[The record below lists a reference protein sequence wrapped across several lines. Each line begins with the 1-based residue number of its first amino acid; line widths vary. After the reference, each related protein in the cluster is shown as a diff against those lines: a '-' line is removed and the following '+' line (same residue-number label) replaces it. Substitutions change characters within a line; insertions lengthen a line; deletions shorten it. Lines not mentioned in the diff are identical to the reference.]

1 MLIRV
6 EIPID
11 APGIDA
17 LLRRSFES
25 DAEAKL
31 VHDLR
36 EDGFLTLGL
45 VATDDEGQVIGYVA
59 FSPVDVQ
66 GEDLQWVG
74 MAPLAVDEKYR
85 GQGLARQLVYEGL
98 DSLNE
103 FGYAAVVTLG
113 DPALYSH
120 FGFELAA
127 CDLHLPLARHTESAF
142 RIASFSRIFALNGVT
157 GTVEYHEHFQSLFLI
172 SGFAD
177 AFASS
182 TGPALPLPD
191 ALFLR
196 PFGRFV
202 NAIFRPRNASERSA
216 LGKASVSSRFSACF
230 SPLRWPAR

>member
-1 MLIRV
+1 MAIIGLIKA
-6 EIPID
+6 IS
-11 APGIDA
+11 PGVA
-17 LLRRSFES
+17 TMYTASTRPPLLLS
-25 DAEAKL
+25 L
-31 VHDLR
+31 IHIYLR

-113 DPALYSH
+113 DPALYSR

-127 CDLHLPLARHTESAF
+127 HHDLR
-142 RIASFSRIFALNGVT
+142 
-157 GTVEYHEHFQSLFLI
+157 
-172 SGFAD
+172 
-177 AFASS
+177 
-182 TGPALPLPD
+182 
-191 ALFLR
+191 
-196 PFGRFV
+196 
-202 NAIFRPRNASERSA
+202 
-216 LGKASVSSRFSACF
+216 
-230 SPLRWPAR
+230 

>member
-103 FGYAAVVTLG
+103 FGYAA
-113 DPALYSH
+113 AH
-120 FGFELAA
+120 H
-127 CDLHLPLARHTESAF
+127 DLRCRWPGTESAF
-142 RIASFSRIFALNGVT
+142 QVHRLADDALNGVT
-157 GTVEYHEHFQSLFLI
+157 GLVEYHEHFN
-172 SGFAD
+172 
-177 AFASS
+177 
-182 TGPALPLPD
+182 
-191 ALFLR
+191 
-196 PFGRFV
+196 RF
-202 NAIFRPRNASERSA
+202 
-216 LGKASVSSRFSACF
+216 
-230 SPLRWPAR
+230 

>member
-45 VATDDEGQVIGYVA
+45 VATDDEGQVVGYVA

-113 DPALYSH
+113 DPALYSR

-127 CDLHLPLARHTESAF
+127 HYDLHCRWPGTESAF
-142 RIASFSRIFALNGVT
+142 QVHRLAEDALEGVT
-157 GTVEYHEHFQSLFLI
+157 GVSRPLQSFL
-172 SGFAD
+172 
-177 AFASS
+177 S
-182 TGPALPLPD
+182 TGVCRLDSSASN
-191 ALFLR
+191 ASRSVTRRSFW
-196 PFGRFV
+196 RFV
-202 NAIFRPRNASERSA
+202 SCLMRYSTRRASERSPTCA
-216 LGKASVSSRFSACF
+216 ANASVN
-230 SPLRWPAR
+230 SPFPRNAFAPFPV

>member
-45 VATDDEGQVIGYVA
+45 VATDDEGQVIGCVA
-59 FSPVDVQ
+59 FSPVDA
-66 GEDLQWVG
+66 GRRPAMVG

-113 DPALYSH
+113 DPALYSR

-127 CDLHLPLARHTESAF
+127 HHDLRCRWPGTESAF
-142 RIASFSRIFALNGVT
+142 RTSFSG
-157 GTVEYHEHFQSLFLI
+157 
-172 SGFAD
+172 
-177 AFASS
+177 
-182 TGPALPLPD
+182 
-191 ALFLR
+191 
-196 PFGRFV
+196 
-202 NAIFRPRNASERSA
+202 
-216 LGKASVSSRFSACF
+216 
-230 SPLRWPAR
+230 

>member
-74 MAPLAVDEKYR
+74 MARRWRLMKNTVDR
-85 GQGLARQLVYEGL
+85 GWHANWSMK
-98 DSLNE
+98 DSIRLM
-103 FGYAAVVTLG
+103 
-113 DPALYSH
+113 S
-120 FGFELAA
+120 
-127 CDLHLPLARHTESAF
+127 SAMP
-142 RIASFSRIFALNGVT
+142 
-157 GTVEYHEHFQSLFLI
+157 Q
-172 SGFAD
+172 
-177 AFASS
+177 
-182 TGPALPLPD
+182 
-191 ALFLR
+191 
-196 PFGRFV
+196 
-202 NAIFRPRNASERSA
+202 
-216 LGKASVSSRFSACF
+216 
-230 SPLRWPAR
+230 W

>member
-113 DPALYSH
+113 DPALY
-120 FGFELAA
+120 FGPGQL
-127 CDLHLPLARHTESAF
+127 C
-142 RIASFSRIFALNGVT
+142 
-157 GTVEYHEHFQSLFLI
+157 
-172 SGFAD
+172 
-177 AFASS
+177 
-182 TGPALPLPD
+182 
-191 ALFLR
+191 
-196 PFGRFV
+196 PFGE
-202 NAIFRPRNASERSA
+202 FRANRQRTFIVPSMKFT
-216 LGKASVSSRFSACF
+216 GQ
-230 SPLRWPAR
+230 P

>member
-45 VATDDEGQVIGYVA
+45 VATDDEGQVVGYVA

-74 MAPLAVDEKYR
+74 MAPLAVDENYR
-85 GQGLARQLVYEGL
+85 GQGLARQLGYEGL

-113 DPALYSH
+113 DPALYSR

-127 CDLHLPLARHTESAF
+127 HYDLHCRWPGTESAF
-142 RIASFSRIFALNGVT
+142 QVHRLAEDALSGVT
-157 GTVEYHEHFQSLFLI
+157 GLVEYHDHFN
-172 SGFAD
+172 
-177 AFASS
+177 
-182 TGPALPLPD
+182 
-191 ALFLR
+191 
-196 PFGRFV
+196 RF
-202 NAIFRPRNASERSA
+202 
-216 LGKASVSSRFSACF
+216 
-230 SPLRWPAR
+230 

>member
-66 GEDLQWVG
+66 GED
-74 MAPLAVDEKYR
+74 EKYR

-113 DPALYSH
+113 DPALYSR

-127 CDLHLPLARHTESAF
+127 HHDLRCRWPGTESAF
-142 RIASFSRIFALNGVT
+142 QVHRLADDALNGVT
-157 GTVEYHEHFQSLFLI
+157 GLVEYHEHFN
-172 SGFAD
+172 
-177 AFASS
+177 
-182 TGPALPLPD
+182 
-191 ALFLR
+191 
-196 PFGRFV
+196 RF
-202 NAIFRPRNASERSA
+202 
-216 LGKASVSSRFSACF
+216 
-230 SPLRWPAR
+230 